1 MTLVPE
7 TLARYDF
14 KKNRYDFTDSTDK
27 TLKRK
32 KNFKRSFNTFLQAF
46 ELILFWYKRFLDS
59 FKKVNLERMNHLKHK
74 LMTTR
79 YQKALSKQKKYQTF
93 LRLLFCISANRKFIR
108 NPVILKNSGLK
119 NLDGRI
125 QKTTNYSRKFI
136 FPSIMCWMEISLS
149 GKIK

>member
-1 MTLVPE
+1 LTLVPE

-108 NPVILKNSGLK
+108 NPVILKN
-119 NLDGRI
+119 
-125 QKTTNYSRKFI
+125 
-136 FPSIMCWMEISLS
+136 WMEEFKRLLIIPGNLYFHPLCV
-149 GKIK
+149 GWKFHFPER